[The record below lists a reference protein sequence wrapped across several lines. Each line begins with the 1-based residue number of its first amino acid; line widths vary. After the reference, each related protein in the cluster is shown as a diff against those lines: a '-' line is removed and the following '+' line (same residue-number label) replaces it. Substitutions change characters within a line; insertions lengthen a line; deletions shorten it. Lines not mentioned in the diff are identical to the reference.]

1 MLPIKQNAPVFT
13 EARRRPS
20 IPSPDNISVMCVR
33 RHVNPWENTRSFGVL
48 AARPNGFSPR
58 KKDLVDGAKLEE
70 VELLTFTSGDEAAKT
85 SVSALET
92 MGIADRWQRVGKVKV
107 RLQNSGSI
115 GAETNISIKLAEGQS
130 LNTAARSL
138 AALGIE
144 LG

>member
-1 MLPIKQNAPVFT
+1 M
-13 EARRRPS
+13 
-20 IPSPDNISVMCVR
+20 MCVR